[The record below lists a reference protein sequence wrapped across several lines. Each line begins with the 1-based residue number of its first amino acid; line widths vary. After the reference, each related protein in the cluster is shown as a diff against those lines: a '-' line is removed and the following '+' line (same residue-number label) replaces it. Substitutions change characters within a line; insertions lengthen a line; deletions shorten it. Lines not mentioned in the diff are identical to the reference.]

1 MDEPRIAIVDY
12 EAGNLRSVQKA
23 LERYGA
29 KALVTSNYRDIQTA
43 EGLVFPGQ
51 GSNDSSLQAL
61 KSRHL
66 IEPITAFINSGKP
79 FLGICLGLQLLLE
92 SSEEGTEPGLGIL
105 SGRVR
110 RLPANLTIPHM
121 GWNQVAFTKSHPVL
135 DNIPTL
141 SYFYFVH
148 SYYADPDKKDL
159 IAGTTT
165 YGVKFCSAVAWDNVI
180 AVQFHPE
187 KSGDNGLKLYEG
199 FVRFTQD
206 IKVTNTWKSF
216 PL

>member
-12 EAGNLRSVQKA
+12 DAGNIRSVQKA
-23 LERYGA
+23 LELYGA
-29 KALVTSNYRDIQTA
+29 KALVTNNCHDIQTA

-51 GSNDSSLQAL
+51 GSHDSSLQAL
-61 KSRHL
+61 KSKHL

-105 SGRVR
+105 SGRVH

-148 SYYADPDKKDL
+148 SYYADPDRKDL

-199 FVRFTQD
+199 FVRFTKD
-206 IKVTNTWKSF
+206 IKVTNT
-216 PL
+216 